1 MSTII
6 IRRIE
11 HADLPALLDIYNYY
25 VVNTPITFDLEPR
38 TLAQRQAWFDAF
50 APNGRNQCFV
60 AVKDGAP
67 IGWASSGKLKD
78 RAAYDTSV
86 ETSVYLA
93 PDEKGKGLGRRL
105 YATLF
110 EALAGEDIHRAY
122 GAITQPN
129 DASNALHVAFGFR
142 HIGTQSEVGRKSGR
156 FWDVALYE
164 RSMP

>member
-11 HADLPALLDIYNYY
+11 QADLPALLDIYNYY

-105 YATLF
+105 YVTLF
-110 EALAGEDIHRAY
+110 EALAGEDIRRAY

-164 RSMP
+164 RPMP